1 MHVFTGLVE
10 EKGVVAA
17 LKNSGEGRLLTV
29 NAAEV
34 LEGTK
39 IGDSISIN
47 GACQTV
53 TEMQPGSFTVFVS
66 RVTLDVTTLGSFK
79 QGLLVNLERALTL
92 TTRLGGHIV
101 QGHVDF
107 TGRVLSVKKDSTG
120 VEIDVAV
127 EPAKMKH
134 IVRKGSVATD
144 GISLTVVETGDSW
157 FRLYLIPET
166 LDKTNIGLWKPGT
179 VINIETDILAKYVE
193 RMLMF
198 GRDGF
203 NEEAG
208 TSNDAGIMAKLAEGG
223 YL

>member
-1 MHVFTGLVE
+1 VFTGLIE
-10 EKGVVAA
+10 ETGSVAG
-17 LKNSGEGRLLTV
+17 LRSSGEGKLLTV
-29 NAAEV
+29 NASAV
-34 LEGTK
+34 LEGTR

-79 QGLLVNLERALTL
+79 QGLTVNLERALTL

-107 TGRVLSVKKDSTG
+107 TGRILSVKKDSMG

-127 EPAKMKH
+127 DPAKMKH
-134 IVRKGSVATD
+134 IVKKGSIAAD

-166 LDKTNIGLWKPGT
+166 LDKTNIGLWKTGT
-179 VINIETDILAKYVE
+179 IINVETDILAKYIE
-193 RMLMF
+193 KMLVF
-198 GRDGF
+198 GKSGF
-203 NEEAG
+203 EDDSR
-208 TSNDAGIMAKLAEGG
+208 TSSDAGIMAKLTEGG

>member
-1 MHVFTGLVE
+1 MFTGLID
-10 EKGVVAA
+10 EKGVVAG
-17 LKNSGEGRLLTV
+17 LKNSGDGRLLTV
-29 NAAEV
+29 NASAV
-34 LEGTK
+34 LEGTR

-53 TEMQPGSFTVFVS
+53 TAMQPGSFTVFVS

-79 QGLLVNLERALTL
+79 QGLMVNLERALTL

-107 TGRVLSVKKDSTG
+107 TGRVLSLKKDANG

-127 EPAKMKH
+127 DPVKMKH
-134 IVRKGSVATD
+134 IVKKGSIATD

-166 LDKTNIGLWKPGT
+166 LDKTNIGLWKAGT

-193 RMLMF
+193 RMLQF
-198 GRDGF
+198 GKAGF
-203 NEEAG
+203 ESEPGNASDE
-208 TSNDAGIMAKLAEGG
+208 GIMAKLAEGG